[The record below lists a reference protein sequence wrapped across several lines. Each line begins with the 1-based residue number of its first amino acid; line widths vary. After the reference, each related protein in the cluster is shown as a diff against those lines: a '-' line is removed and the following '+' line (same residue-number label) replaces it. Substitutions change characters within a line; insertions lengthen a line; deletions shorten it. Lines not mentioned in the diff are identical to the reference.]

1 MISPIRGRY
10 APSPT
15 GGLHLGNA
23 RTALVAWLHTR
34 SRGGS
39 FVLRVEDLDSLR
51 CKKGVFEINL
61 AELRWLGL
69 DWDEGP
75 DLGGDFGPYLQSLR
89 AEYYQAMLA
98 QLQPWVSP
106 CYLSR
111 KDLQTLASAP
121 HGLIEGYGLAE
132 RALNESLQTE
142 KIASGKQPSLRLRGP
157 QTSVAFED
165 LLMGPQA
172 FDVGDFVLLRADGEW
187 AYQLAVVADDL
198 AMQISEVVR
207 GDDLLPSTA
216 AQVWLYQLLKRPVPQ
231 FLHLPLLLDPQGLR
245 LSKRSGALTLS
256 EIQKSGLSG
265 ERLLGFFAYSL
276 GLIPQSEPLSLSE
289 LLAIYS
295 PEKLSRE
302 PYLLKQGE
310 LGFRF

>member
-75 DLGGDFGPYLQSLR
+75 DRGGDFGPYLQSLR
-89 AEYYQAMLA
+89 TEYYQAMLEK
-98 QLQPWVSP
+98 LQPWVSP

-216 AQVWLYQLLKRPVPQ
+216 AQVWLYQLLQRPAPQ
-231 FLHLPLLLDPQGLR
+231 FLHLPLLLDAQGMR
-245 LSKRSGALTLS
+245 LSKRSGSLTLN
-256 EIQKSGLSG
+256 EIQKTGLSS
-265 ERLLGFFAYSL
+265 ERLLGFFAHSL
-276 GLIPQSEPLSLSE
+276 GLLAQSEPLSLPE
-289 LLAIYS
+289 LLTLYS

-302 PYLLKQGE
+302 PYQLRPGE
-310 LGFRF
+310 LGLSA

>member
-34 SRGGS
+34 SQDGA
-39 FVLRVEDLDSLR
+39 FVLRVEDLDSQR

-75 DLGGDFGPYLQSLR
+75 DLGGNFGPYLQSLR
-89 AEYYQAMLA
+89 AEYYQALLA

-132 RALNESLQTE
+132 RALNQSLQTE
-142 KIASGKQPSLRLRGP
+142 KMAGGKQPSLRLRGP

-216 AQVWLYQLLKRPVPQ
+216 AQVWLYHLLKRPAPQ

-256 EIQKSGLSG
+256 EIQKTGLTC

-276 GLIPQSEPLSLSE
+276 GLIPQSEPLSLTE
-289 LLAIYS
+289 LLAVYK
-295 PEKLSRE
+295 PQNLSRE
-302 PYLLKQGE
+302 PYQLKQGE

>member
-1 MISPIRGRY
+1 MPLIRGRY

-34 SRGGS
+34 SQGGG
-39 FVLRVEDLDSLR
+39 FVLRIEDLDSQR
-51 CKKGVFEINL
+51 SKGGVYQQNM

-75 DLGGDFGPYLQSLR
+75 DLGGKFAPYLQSLR
-89 AEYYQAMLA
+89 QSHYQAMLKK
-98 QLQPWVSP
+98 LRPWLSP

-121 HGLIEGYGLAE
+121 HGAMEGYGLAE
-132 RALNESLQTE
+132 RALNEALKVE
-142 KIASGKQPSLRLRGP
+142 KMAQGKQPSLRLRGP
-157 QTSVAFED
+157 QAPVPFED

-198 AMQISEVVR
+198 AMEISEVVR

-216 AQVWLYQLLKRPVPQ
+216 AQVWLYHLLQQPAPQ
-231 FLHLPLLLDPQGLR
+231 FLHVPLLLDAQGQR
-245 LSKRSGALTLS
+245 LSKRSGALTLG
-256 EIQKSGLSG
+256 EIQKTGLRPES
-265 ERLLGFFAYSL
+265 LLGFFAYSL
-276 GLIPQSEPLSLSE
+276 GLLPKAEAISLAE
-289 LLAIYS
+289 LLALYR
-295 PEKLSRE
+295 PENLSQL
-302 PYLLKQGE
+302 PFQLPGE
-310 LGFRF
+310 ALGFRF

>member
-1 MISPIRGRY
+1 MNSPIRGRY

-34 SRGGS
+34 SQGGV
-39 FVLRVEDLDSLR
+39 FVLRVEDLDSQR
-51 CKKGVFEINL
+51 CKKGVYEINL
-61 AELRWLGL
+61 AELQWLGL

-75 DLGGDFGPYLQSLR
+75 DLGGDFGPYLQSHR
-89 AEYYQAMLA
+89 TAHYHAMLA
-98 QLQPWVSP
+98 QLRPWVSP

-111 KDLQTLASAP
+111 KDLHTLASAP

-132 RALNESLQTE
+132 RALNEALKTA
-142 KIASGKQPSLRLRGP
+142 KMAAGKQPSLRLLGP

-216 AQVWLYQLLKRPVPQ
+216 AQVWLYQLLKRPAPQ
-231 FLHLPLLLDPQGLR
+231 FLHLPLLLDPQGIR

-256 EIQKSGLSG
+256 EILKTGLSC

-276 GLIPQSEPLSLSE
+276 GLIPAMEALTLPE
-289 LLAIYS
+289 LLTVYS
-295 PEKLSRE
+295 PDKLSRQ
-302 PYLLKQGE
+302 PYQLSGDE
-310 LGFRF
+310 FGFRF